1 MTEQNCRTCGHYELY
16 KMITSGRPYGY
27 SGDIP
32 CLRCNRFRVSNDE
45 HTASDNRWM
54 WGNDTGTAVKKE
66 GK

>member
-45 HTASDNRWM
+45 HTASDMSQNASAIWWRSGWR
-54 WGNDTGTAVKKE
+54 
-66 GK
+66 